1 MSEEKVIEIKA
12 LSPEE
17 NLVGK
22 EMETADSEEK
32 SIYDLLEE
40 DIMNSDIDDGE
51 KTKKLSRLLKIRGKK
66 SKYYADRGNRQRKK
80 FYDQC
85 IVPYGSRKSRS
96 GCRSGDD
103 LYR

>member
-22 EMETADSEEK
+22 EMETADSEE
-32 SIYDLLEE
+32 
-40 DIMNSDIDDGE
+40 
-51 KTKKLSRLLKIRGKK
+51 K